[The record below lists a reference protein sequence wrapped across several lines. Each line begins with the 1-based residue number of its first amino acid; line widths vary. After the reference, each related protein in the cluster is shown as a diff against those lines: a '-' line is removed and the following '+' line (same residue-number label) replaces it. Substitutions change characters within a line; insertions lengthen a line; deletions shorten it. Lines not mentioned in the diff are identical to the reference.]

1 MNHVNAIRCNDEY
14 QCSHCGKS
22 WDIHEEA
29 PDCKMTLVE
38 LPKTKTVDYFGLQL
52 TVPLFI
58 NFIATD
64 SDGEVYGY
72 EIKPSDDVYWEPN
85 GNNDLDY
92 YIIATVNLHGLDW
105 RETLRKC

>member
-38 LPKTKTVDYFGLQL
+38 LPKNKNGR
-52 TVPLFI
+52 LFWVTI
-58 NFIATD
+58 NRTAF
-64 SDGEVYGY
+64 Y
-72 EIKPSDDVYWEPN
+72 
-85 GNNDLDY
+85 
-92 YIIATVNLHGLDW
+92 
-105 RETLRKC
+105 

>member
-38 LPKTKTVDYFGLQL
+38 MNLYKTVMYFGLSVTIQL
-52 TVPLFI
+52 LLLMLMVKFMRGNTTHTLAVAHGMILIFRLFLY
-58 NFIATD
+58 
-64 SDGEVYGY
+64 V
-72 EIKPSDDVYWEPN
+72 K
-85 GNNDLDY
+85 
-92 YIIATVNLHGLDW
+92 
-105 RETLRKC
+105 

>member
-29 PDCKMTLVE
+29 PDCKMTE
-38 LPKTKTVDYFGLQL
+38 IDLPGFKTVGYFGLNFMVPINIEFIGTNASGKIHAFFHEPERCDEFWDTYRCPSL
-52 TVPLFI
+52 TL
-58 NFIATD
+58 
-64 SDGEVYGY
+64 
-72 EIKPSDDVYWEPN
+72 
-85 GNNDLDY
+85 
-92 YIIATVNLHGLDW
+92 ATVNLHGLDW

>member
-29 PDCKMTLVE
+29 PDCKMTE
-38 LPKTKTVDYFGLQL
+38 IDLPEFKTVDYFGLNL
-52 TVPLFI
+52 IIPSSIKFI
-58 NFIATD
+58 GTNA
-64 SDGEVYGY
+64 SGEVYGY
-72 EIKPSDDVYWEPN
+72 SHEPERYDEFWDTYRCPSVIP
-85 GNNDLDY
+85 L
-92 YIIATVNLHGLDW
+92 ATVNLHGLDW

>member
-29 PDCKMTLVE
+29 PDCKMTGIY
-38 LPKTKTVDYFGLQL
+38 LPGFKTVDYFGLNL
-52 TVPLFI
+52 TLPERSKYITTNHNGLI
-58 NFIATD
+58 Q
-64 SDGEVYGY
+64 SW
-72 EIKPSDDVYWEPN
+72 EIEPHRHDNKWWNDVDNPYLI
-85 GNNDLDY
+85 GQ
-92 YIIATVNLHGLDW
+92 VNLHGLDW

>member
-29 PDCKMTLVE
+29 PDCKITLVNNAGY
-38 LPKTKTVDYFGLQL
+38 KIIDYFGQKL
-52 TVPLFI
+52 TVPD
-58 NFIATD
+58 NFNWLAVD
-64 SDGEVYGY
+64 SDGLVYAY
-72 EIKPSDDVYWEPN
+72 IAKPKIDDDCWYDSSIFSHV
-85 GNNDLDY
+85 
-92 YIIATVNLHGLDW
+92 ATVNLHGLDW

>member
-29 PDCKMTLVE
+29 PDCKMTLVN
-38 LPKTKTVDYFGLQL
+38 LSQTKTINYFGMGITIPDWAKYL
-52 TVPLFI
+52 
-58 NFIATD
+58 ATD
-64 SDGEVYGY
+64 RDGSVYAY
-72 EIKPSDDVYWEPN
+72 DNKPSIDGDDWFV
-85 GNNDLDY
+85 DHSS
-92 YIIATVNLHGLDW
+92 ITSIATVNLHGLDW

>member
-29 PDCKMTLVE
+29 PDCKMTL
-38 LPKTKTVDYFGLQL
+38 LYCAPFKTVDYFGLKLQI
-52 TVPLFI
+52 TSDHCA
-58 NFIATD
+58 IATNAF
-64 SDGEVYGY
+64 GIVYSY
-72 EIKPSDDVYWEPN
+72 RNEPSPVGDTWFIDN
-85 GNNDLDY
+85 SSCC
-92 YIIATVNLHGLDW
+92 YICEVNLHGLDW